1 MRYRTLPRTDVAVSE
16 VGFGVWT
23 LATGWWGDKDDRE
36 AVDLLRAALAQG
48 ITLYDTADSYGNGRG
63 ETILADAFEGRRDEV
78 VYSTKVGYDWYTHS
92 GPRGQRELPH
102 DWTPAFV
109 RRSCERSLERLG
121 TDRIDVYQLHNP
133 RMDAIRSDELFATL
147 EDLVAEGKV
156 RTYGVSLGP
165 KIGWRD
171 EGLAALA
178 TRPITSLTMIHN
190 VLEQDPGRDLIEG
203 AREADTG
210 LFVRVPHSSGM
221 LEGKYTTETTFPPS
235 DHRSHRPRSWLLEGI
250 QKIEALRFLT
260 DDRPQTLGQAAL
272 KWLLAEPLV
281 MTTLPN
287 IYSARAARGVR
298 RRARPAGPVR
308 RGPGPDRR
316 APRRELRRRAGGRDR
331 LDRQPGDVGPH
342 HLVGAVLALGQG
354 RGQPLGQPLGRPGRA
369 GAALHVPQ
377 GLDEP
382 VVEAVLHLHQGLGG
396 AQEAPVGAHQPLLE
410 GRRAVE
416 LGHRGERPGGV
427 VAPPGQLQGPG
438 GDDLQGLGHLGRVA
452 PAGEQAPDGPRQVAQ
467 GGRVD
472 QRLELLPEQARGRR
486 LAHLPGV
493 ARRRQAGVQAEERGA
508 LERAQVA
515 SAPVRR
521 LHGPHPQGRAPRDR
535 GRRVAGRAEVL
546 HQRPQRGLVGR
557 PARHAAAMSERASA
571 AAASAISCRPSTSTG
586 SAHRPRCM
594 VPASDTAP
602 TRSAWRCPISAS
614 E

>member
-1 MRYRTLPRTDVAVSE
+1 
-16 VGFGVWT
+16 
-23 LATGWWGDKDDRE
+23 E

-63 ETILADAFEGRRDEV
+63 ETILADAFKGRRDEV

-287 IYSARAARGVR
+287 IYSLEQLEEFAAAPDLPDLSDEDLARIV
-298 RRARPAGPVR
+298 
-308 RGPGPDRR
+308 
-316 APRRELRRRAGGRDR
+316 
-331 LDRQPGDVGPH
+331 
-342 HLVGAVLALGQG
+342 
-354 RGQPLGQPLGRPGRA
+354 
-369 GAALHVPQ
+369 ALHA
-377 GLDEP
+377 ENF
-382 VVEAVLHLHQGLGG
+382 
-396 AQEAPVGAHQPLLE
+396 
-410 GRRAVE
+410 
-416 LGHRGERPGGV
+416 GV
-427 VAPPGQLQGPG
+427 V
-438 GDDLQGLGHLGRVA
+438 
-452 PAGEQAPDGPRQVAQ
+452 
-467 GGRVD
+467 
-472 QRLELLPEQARGRR
+472 PE
-486 LAHLPGV
+486 
-493 ARRRQAGVQAEERGA
+493 
-508 LERAQVA
+508 
-515 SAPVRR
+515 
-521 LHGPHPQGRAPRDR
+521 
-535 GRRVAGRAEVL
+535 
-546 HQRPQRGLVGR
+546 
-557 PARHAAAMSERASA
+557 AA
-571 AAASAISCRPSTSTG
+571 
-586 SAHRPRCM
+586 
-594 VPASDTAP
+594 TA
-602 TRSAWRCPISAS
+602 
-614 E
+614 